1 MARSNRE
8 GPICGRDHLMRVAN
22 EERGAARQPAPDPT
36 PNAKKGGSMSILADT
51 HPERIDE

>member
-1 MARSNRE
+1 
-8 GPICGRDHLMRVAN
+8 MRVAN